1 MVDILRFEPKEI
13 LFVDDSDAN
22 INTARNLGIKCIK
35 YENEKSI
42 DKIREFLENDRE
54 RKSTKAD

>member
-13 LFVDDSDAN
+13 LFIDDSDAN
-22 INTARNLGIKCIK
+22 LSTAQNLGIKCMK

-42 DKIREFLENDRE
+42 DKIREFLKNDRE
-54 RKSTKAD
+54 RKSTKTN